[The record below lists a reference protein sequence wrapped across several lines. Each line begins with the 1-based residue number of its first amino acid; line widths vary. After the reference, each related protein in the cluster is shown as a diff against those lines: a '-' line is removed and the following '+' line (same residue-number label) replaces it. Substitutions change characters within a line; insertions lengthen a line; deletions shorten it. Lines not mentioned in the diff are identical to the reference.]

1 MQVSIFGCLSDVY
14 YSISFNIPT
23 HMLPSVMCLI
33 CCWYAMALT
42 SWGAIE
48 KNGDIANPN
57 VGEASMWMLIVSQWV
72 ALLLYLW
79 TLVAP
84 RLFPDRD
91 FS

>member
-1 MQVSIFGCLSDVY
+1 
-14 YSISFNIPT
+14 
-23 HMLPSVMCLI
+23 
-33 CCWYAMALT
+33 MALT

>member
-1 MQVSIFGCLSDVY
+1 
-14 YSISFNIPT
+14 
-23 HMLPSVMCLI
+23 
-33 CCWYAMALT
+33 MALT

-57 VGEASMWMLIVSQWV
+57 VGEASMWMLIVAQWV

-91 FS
+91 FT